1 MMTSEAIIANI
12 DKRLSKMSKEEMITY
27 LKSLG
32 FEFKNESKTVVN
44 KKKDYSKNTK
54 NR

>member
-27 LKSLG
+27 LKSLVLNL
-32 FEFKNESKTVVN
+32 KMNQKQL
-44 KKKDYSKNTK
+44 
-54 NR
+54 